1 MSASVYVGLD
11 IGTTSIKVAAVT
23 KQLETVFEKQYAYDY
38 LVPQKGWTEIEPDTW
53 GELVIKGL
61 KELFQQ
67 IPAETVA
74 GIGITGQMHTTV
86 FVDEHGLS
94 VRPAIM
100 WNDNR
105 TKSSL
110 SEIKQ
115 RLESKSETVHLAK
128 IVSTGSPLANLLWVK
143 EHEPEQY
150 QQINK
155 FLIAKDYVKL
165 KLTGTYTTDYC
176 DASTSSLYDLHADCW
191 SEEVQELFDLPRSF
205 FPDIRPA
212 STIIGELTKEICREL
227 NIESTIPVVSGTGD
241 NVASVLI
248 SGGFENMQPLVS

>member
-94 VRPAIM
+94 VRPAY
-100 WNDNR
+100 
-105 TKSSL
+105 
-110 SEIKQ
+110 
-115 RLESKSETVHLAK
+115 
-128 IVSTGSPLANLLWVK
+128 K
-143 EHEPEQY
+143 EQ
-150 QQINK
+150 
-155 FLIAKDYVKL
+155 F
-165 KLTGTYTTDYC
+165 
-176 DASTSSLYDLHADCW
+176 
-191 SEEVQELFDLPRSF
+191 
-205 FPDIRPA
+205 IRNQA
-212 STIIGELTKEICREL
+212 AFGK
-227 NIESTIPVVSGTGD
+227 
-241 NVASVLI
+241 
-248 SGGFENMQPLVS
+248 

>member
-110 SEIKQ
+110 SEIRRVWKVK
-115 RLESKSETVHLAK
+115 RRRFILLKSSRQVIL
-128 IVSTGSPLANLLWVK
+128 
-143 EHEPEQY
+143 
-150 QQINK
+150 
-155 FLIAKDYVKL
+155 
-165 KLTGTYTTDYC
+165 
-176 DASTSSLYDLHADCW
+176 
-191 SEEVQELFDLPRSF
+191 
-205 FPDIRPA
+205 
-212 STIIGELTKEICREL
+212 
-227 NIESTIPVVSGTGD
+227 
-241 NVASVLI
+241 
-248 SGGFENMQPLVS
+248 